1 MSSIADGGGGS
12 AHNAGRHLIPAQ
24 RAFTQTKLEAAREI
38 AVQLKLRNL
47 SGIILIDFIDMA
59 EEPHKESVLQ
69 ALKQELYKDPVKTT
83 VLGYTRLNL
92 VEMTRKKVRKKP
104 QPSI

>member
-1 MSSIADGGGGS
+1 
-12 AHNAGRHLIPAQ
+12 
-24 RAFTQTKLEAAREI
+24 
-38 AVQLKLRNL
+38 
-47 SGIILIDFIDMA
+47 MA

-92 VEMTRKKVRKKP
+92 VEMTRKKVRKP
-104 QPSI
+104 LHELGF